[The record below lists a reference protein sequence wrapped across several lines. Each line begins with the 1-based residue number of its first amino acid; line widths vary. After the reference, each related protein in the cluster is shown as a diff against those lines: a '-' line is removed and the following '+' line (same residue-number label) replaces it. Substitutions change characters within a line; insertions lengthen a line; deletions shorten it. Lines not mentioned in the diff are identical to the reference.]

1 MSTPHVRRTLL
12 GAAAASLLLL
22 TACGDDDDTT
32 TTPEGEDT
40 AGSEDGDAPP
50 SDDLELVSDGAL
62 TVCSDVPYP
71 PFEIEDSDAPSGY
84 SGFDI
89 DIMQAIAEGLG
100 LELTVQDVGFDA
112 LQSGTVLAAGQC
124 DVGAS
129 AMTITEDRMENLDF
143 SDPYYDSLQSLL
155 VPIDSDIESIDD
167 LAGEALGVQQGT
179 TGKAYAEENSPDD
192 TEITDFPSDGELWPA
207 LQAGTIAAILQ
218 DFPVNDE
225 HAQADEGYE
234 IVETYETDE
243 QYGFAFPKDEKPA
256 LLEAVNAQLQ
266 ELRDNGT
273 YDEIYDSY
281 FSTDS

>member
-1 MSTPHVRRTLL
+1 MRRAIL
-12 GAAAASLLLL
+12 GAAAAGLLLL
-22 TACGDDDDTT
+22 SACGDDDEPTT
-32 TTPEGEDT
+32 TSNGEDT
-40 AGSEDGDAPP
+40 PAADGEGAPASE
-50 SDDLELVSDGAL
+50 DLELVSDGTL

-89 DIMQAIAEGLG
+89 DIVQAIADGLG
-100 LELTVQDVGFDA
+100 LELVVQDVGFDA

-124 DVGAS
+124 DLGAS
-129 AMTITEDRMENLDF
+129 AMTITEERKENLDF

-155 VPIDSDIESIDD
+155 VPVDSDIDSLDD
-167 LAGEALGVQQGT
+167 LAGQALGVQQGT
-179 TGKAYAEENSPDD
+179 TGKAYAEENAPED

-207 LQAGTIAAILQ
+207 LQAGTIAGILQ

-225 HAQADEGYE
+225 HATADEGYH

-256 LLEAVNAQLQ
+256 LLAAVNEQLQ

-273 YDEIYDSY
+273 YDEIYNTY